1 MARGVSVELLRVY
14 KSYVCVILELVPGDL
29 LDMIIHTAL
38 LT

>member
-1 MARGVSVELLRVY
+1 MARGVSVELFRVY